1 MPTLVILEVKAKSDS
16 LGQVKE
22 FLAKRLPETRAFEGC
37 QSLTS
42 YLNED
47 GRTIVIVELWDSK
60 PHYEKYLAWRE
71 ETGVL
76 AEFGALLEGE
86 PSFRFFEP
94 FDS

>member
-1 MPTLVILEVKAKSDS
+1 MATLVILEAKAKSNT

-22 FLAKRLPETRAFEGC
+22 LLAKRLPETRAFEGC
-37 QSLTS
+37 QSLTP

-47 GRTIVIVELWDSK
+47 GQTLVIVELWDSK
-60 PHYEKYLAWRE
+60 PQYEKYLAWRE

-76 AEFGALLEGE
+76 GEFEALLEGE

-94 FDS
+94 IDT

>member
-1 MPTLVILEVKAKSDS
+1 MPTLVILEAKAKSDT

-22 FLAKRLPETRAFEGC
+22 LLAKRLPETRAFEGC
-37 QSLTS
+37 QSLTP

-47 GRTIVIVELWDSK
+47 GQTFVIVELWDSK
-60 PHYEKYLAWRE
+60 PQYEKYLAWRE
-71 ETGVL
+71 ETGAL

-94 FDS
+94 IDA

>member
-1 MPTLVILEVKAKSDS
+1 MPTLVILEGKAKSDT

-22 FLAKRLPETRAFEGC
+22 LLAKRLPETRAFEGC
-37 QSLTS
+37 QSLTT

-47 GRTIVIVELWDSK
+47 GQTFVIVELWDSK
-60 PHYEKYLAWRE
+60 PRYEKYLAWRE
-71 ETGVL
+71 ETGAL

-94 FDS
+94 IDA